1 MLHPQRLFPADP
13 ATRAIAGWLYSS
25 VKDLPILSP
34 HGHTEA
40 KWFADNEPFP
50 DPSTL
55 LIQPDHYIFRM
66 LYSQGIPLEHLGIGE
81 HPIANPR
88 GVWHLFAKHYYLF
101 RGTPTRLWLDYCFRE
116 LFGLTVPL
124 SQETADEYYDAMQEK
139 LAQPEFRPR
148 ALFEQFHIE
157 VLATTNS
164 PLDPLTYHQALRD
177 SGLVGQSDSYLSP
190 RSSRRSRLR
199 RFSGKRSSIRRND
212 RRKYLLI
219 GSAIFPPFAPRAS
232 VFARLAALPPITA
245 TPRPRPPTSMKP
257 APPASSIA
265 SFPVRLDRCRS
276 RTLPRADAD

>member
-116 LFGLTVPL
+116 LFGLTDPL
-124 SQETADEYYDAMQEK
+124 SPETADEYYDAMQQK

-157 VLATTNS
+157 VLG
-164 PLDPLTYHQALRD
+164 DHQLAARSVD
-177 SGLVGQSDSYLSP
+177 TPPGLARFRMVRQSDSYLSP
-190 RSSRRSRLR
+190 RSSRRSRL
-199 RFSGKRSSIRRND
+199 
-212 RRKYLLI
+212 
-219 GSAIFPPFAPRAS
+219 
-232 VFARLAALPPITA
+232 
-245 TPRPRPPTSMKP
+245 
-257 APPASSIA
+257 
-265 SFPVRLDRCRS
+265 
-276 RTLPRADAD
+276 